1 MTASHLSHL
10 SLVPID
16 SLPSAPRGAARG
28 LYSETRTQDSLLAH
42 PSSLPLRDANMAYQ
56 PAILEPQLLPAE
68 AHPFANLE
76 PQWALHC
83 PLGTVK
89 PCLGASAQAGPSTGV
104 SR

>member
-1 MTASHLSHL
+1 MATSRLSHL
-10 SLVPID
+10 SLVPIG
-16 SLPSAPRGAARG
+16 SPPSVPGGAARV
-28 LYSETRTQDSLLAH
+28 LYSETRTQDSPLAH
-42 PSSLPLRDANMAYQ
+42 PSSLPLRDVNMAYQ

-83 PLGTVK
+83 LLGTVK
-89 PCLGASAQAGPSTGV
+89 PCLGASAQAGPSTGM